1 MPVFSVSFTVR
12 CIYHPHLLP
21 VLINMNPEP
30 SVPIDNLDLISLE
43 HSGSVPMRTQIE
55 QDLRLPSAVSTM
67 AGRVPADATSFA

>member
-1 MPVFSVSFTVR
+1 
-12 CIYHPHLLP
+12 
-21 VLINMNPEP
+21 MNPEP